1 MAPSPDHADSG
12 VGVQELISG
21 NERRHRLR
29 EEAARRQPG
38 SRTGRARSAGNSP
51 AGPGGRAGNRR
62 SRQRPKQGFFRTL
75 VQVLGELLITAGIVL
90 LLFVVWELWWTNI
103 EANSVQQQAVSEF
116 ARDFQGPLTPPDPG
130 TPSDYGEPVVTA
142 EPAVPGEVFGVAYI
156 PRFGENY
163 SRPLV
168 EGVAPAQLDS
178 LGLGRYDS
186 STMPGGVGNFA
197 IAGHRQTHGAVL
209 DAIHTL
215 VPGDKIYIQTKD
227 GYYTYV
233 FRNNQIVM
241 PDRAD
246 VLLPVPTDP
255 EAVPTEWFLTMTS
268 CNPRFG
274 AEERIIA
281 YSLLESWQPAS
292 AGPPSA
298 IADLV
303 AANQKG

>member
-1 MAPSPDHADSG
+1 MVQSPGHLDSV
-12 VGVQELISG
+12 VGVDEL
-21 NERRHRLR
+21 L
-29 EEAARRQPG
+29 
-38 SRTGRARSAGNSP
+38 AGNNK
-51 AGPGGRAGNRR
+51 ARAQRKRSDRR
-62 SRQRPKQGFFRTL
+62 RRDQRPRQGFFRTL
-75 VQVLGELLITAGIVL
+75 VQVVGELLITAGVIL

-103 EANSVQQQAVSEF
+103 EANTAQQNAVSQF
-116 ARDFQGPLTPPDPG
+116 AQEFQGPVTPPPPG
-130 TPSDYGEPVVTA
+130 GSTDFGPPKVM
-142 EPAVPGEVFGVAYI
+142 AVPDAPSTVFGVAYI
-156 PRFGENY
+156 PRFGKNY

-168 EGVAPAQLDS
+168 EGVAQAQLDT
-178 LGLGRYDS
+178 LGLGRYES

-233 FRNNQIVM
+233 FRNNQVVM
-241 PDRAD
+241 PNRAD
-246 VLLPVPTDP
+246 VLLPVPTQPD
-255 EAVPTEWFLTMTS
+255 AKPTERFLTMTS

-281 YSLLESWQPAS
+281 YSVLESWQPAS
-292 AGPPSA
+292 AGPPAA
-298 IADLV
+298 IVAQV

>member
-1 MAPSPDHADSG
+1 MVQSPGHVETAVRVD
-12 VGVQELISG
+12 ELLSE
-21 NERRHRLR
+21 NEKVRQHRKR
-29 EEAARRQPG
+29 EARRQ
-38 SRTGRARSAGNSP
+38 RE
-51 AGPGGRAGNRR
+51 
-62 SRQRPKQGFFRTL
+62 QRPKQGFFRTL
-75 VQVLGELLITAGIVL
+75 VQVVGELLITCGVIL

-103 EANSVQQQAVSEF
+103 EANSAQQAAVSQF
-116 ARDFQGPLTPPDPG
+116 AQDFQGPLTPP
-130 TPSDYGEPVVTA
+130 PVDAPTDFGPPTVMA
-142 EPAVPGEVFGVAYI
+142 APLVPGSVFGVAYI
-156 PRFGENY
+156 PRFGETY

-168 EGVAPAQLDS
+168 EGVGPAQLDT

-215 VPGDKIYIQTKD
+215 VPGDRIYIQTKD

-233 FRNNQIVM
+233 FRNNQIVL
-241 PDRAD
+241 PNRAD
-246 VLLPVPTDP
+246 VLLPVPTQPD
-255 EAVPTEWFLTMTS
+255 ATPTERFLTMTS

-281 YSLLESWQPAS
+281 YSVLESWQPAS
-292 AGPPSA
+292 AGPPAA
-298 IADLV
+298 IAAQV